1 MALDWLVV
9 IVIALIA
16 VINSQ
21 SLAFLLAFTLS
32 NIAFHFIDSGFL
44 FSVSVST
51 CYALLSISLKNINSR
66 LQLSLIAYSV
76 IHWIAAI
83 DYIATTQETVFYAI
97 FPYLIKVV
105 DCYVIFNL
113 IIKREQQHGAY
124 NSPFGSAWFKR
135 LDNL

>member
-1 MALDWLVV
+1 MMALDWLVV

-83 DYIATTQETVFYAI
+83 DYIATTQETVFMLY
-97 FPYLIKVV
+97 FLT
-105 DCYVIFNL
+105 
-113 IIKREQQHGAY
+113 
-124 NSPFGSAWFKR
+124 
-135 LDNL
+135 